1 MLKAQTIDAM
11 VAVYAAHRKRLETA
25 LLLSANLA
33 PIREALVSGLV
44 CCEKFGPM
52 WDVVMAMKP
61 ERDSQLGA
69 EKSLRHLQKELHRTV
84 SFLVA
89 GVRNVSR
96 VGGEVLLEALAEQL
110 ELIVAR

>member
-1 MLKAQTIDAM
+1 M

-52 WDVVMAMKP
+52 WDAVMAMEP
-61 ERDSQLGA
+61 ERDSQLRA
-69 EKSLRHLQKELHRTV
+69 DKALRQLQKELHRTV
-84 SFLVA
+84 GFLAA